1 MSAPTKFDDLA
12 VRLSSAAVMAVVGL
26 GAIWLGGIWFL
37 ALICI
42 VVALMGWEAARLT
55 APGDT
60 TGAQILGGMAGL
72 SVLVASQL
80 PDGLAL
86 AILPILI
93 VPGLYGAFRF
103 EQNKAIFFAYC
114 TMICFAGFALFDL
127 RDIHGALW
135 MLWLA
140 LVVVATDV
148 FGYFGGRLI
157 GGPKFWPRVSP
168 KKTWSGTIAGWI
180 AAAVVGALFAAFT
193 NAGFGLIVVSVL
205 MSFASQMGDIAESA
219 IKRHAGVKDS
229 STLIPGHGGLLD
241 RFDGML
247 GASVALLLLQ
257 LVIDSPVPA
266 L

>member
-1 MSAPTKFDDLA
+1 MNATSKFDDLA
-12 VRLSSAAVMAVVGL
+12 VRLSSAAVMAIVGL
-26 GAIWLGGIWFL
+26 GAIWLGGVWFL

-42 VVALMGWEAARLT
+42 VVGLMGWETARLT
-55 APGDT
+55 APEDT
-60 TGAQILGGMAGL
+60 SGAQLLGGIAGL
-72 SVLVASQL
+72 AVLIASQL
-80 PDGLAL
+80 PYGLAL
-86 AILPILI
+86 VVLF
-93 VPGLYGAFRF
+93 VPGLYGAVRF
-103 EQNKAIFFAYC
+103 QRDKVIFFAYC
-114 TMICFAGFALFDL
+114 TMICLAGFSLFFL
-127 RDIHGALW
+127 RDTHGVLW

-140 LVVVATDV
+140 LVVIATDV

-180 AAAVVGALFAAFT
+180 AAAVVGLLFAAFN
-193 NAGFGLIVVSVL
+193 NAGFGLVIVSVL

-219 IKRHAGVKDS
+219 IKRRAGVKDS
-229 STLIPGHGGLLD
+229 SALIPGHGGLLD

-247 GASVALLLLQ
+247 GASVTLLLLQ